1 MDNFNLAINFNHQVS
16 EFWSLENFITYKTRN
31 GSLFELNT
39 ETLNS
44 LKLGDQID
52 IGISSN

>member
-44 LKLGDQID
+44 IKLGDQID